1 MKLKVVGTL
10 AYDSVKSDFGSKTNQ
25 LGGSAVYFAISSSY
39 WNDEVKITG
48 SIGTDFK
55 TEDLDLI
62 SSKGVDLSGV
72 VNSDLKTFR
81 WEGEYKPHS
90 PNEAITLGN
99 SIIRGDANVLDT
111 YKPDLFSDNESKDDK
126 YTLFLAN
133 TSPENQMR
141 LLGQINEKP
150 NLIALDTMDFWI
162 NNSLNSVIELFPLID
177 VLVINENE
185 AKLITG
191 KNSLK
196 ACIEALFNL
205 NVERMVIKL
214 GNYGLIY
221 ASPNERYF
229 LPAILVDNVK
239 DPTGAG
245 DSFAGGFMG
254 YLSTVENFSERD
266 FKEACLVGSVMAS
279 FCVEEFGINGL
290 MELTEDKILERK
302 KYLINQITL

>member
-10 AYDSVKSDFGSKTNQ
+10 AYDSVKSDFGSKINQ

-39 WNDEVKITG
+39 WCDEVKVTG

-55 TEDLDLI
+55 SKDLDLI
-62 SSKGVDLSGV
+62 SSMGIDLSGV

-81 WEGEYKPHS
+81 WEGEYKPDS

-111 YKPDLFSDNESKDDK
+111 YKPDLFTDNENIKEK
-126 YTLFLAN
+126 YSLFLAN
-133 TSPENQMR
+133 TSPENQMS
-141 LLGQINEKP
+141 LLNQIDQKP

-162 NNSLNSVIELFPLID
+162 NNYLSSVKELFPLID

-185 AKLITG
+185 ARLITG
-191 KNSLK
+191 NNSLK
-196 ACIEALFNL
+196 TCIDALFEL
-205 NVERMVIKL
+205 NIKRMVIKL

-221 ASPNERYF
+221 ASHNERYF
-229 LPAILVDNVK
+229 LPAILVDHVK

-254 YLSTVENFSERD
+254 YLSTVENFAEKD
-266 FKEACLVGSVMAS
+266 FKEACLIGSVMAS
-279 FCVEEFGINGL
+279 FCVEEFGVKGL
-290 MELTEDKILERK
+290 MELTKEKILNRK